1 MNSIPE
7 KPEVEAREGG
17 VDTIR
22 IKDLSICAQ
31 NVAVSD
37 HHRRGSSESSGSSPN
52 GSCSSSVNNSPI
64 SYSEYSMTGSAGDE
78 ESENEILSNDN
89 SDRQKECEQN
99 GRSSDE
105 TKGDFKGIQS
115 RGMRRVQTCP
125 EYSKQNIAENY
136 DELDMSMYHGALSTS
151 QLPEV
156 FEEEEEDE
164 EGSYDYFD
172 QDYRNR
178 NRHDSGIGEPRRRGP
193 RQRRQRYNSSSIRRT
208 QVTSFVSDYIERRG
222 SAQNMPVGPS
232 RDEYCIRSA
241 LKTITDP
248 LNVLVIGPHDSGKT
262 TLINSLLM
270 SVTGDWSDR
279 APYGIGRSHNL
290 GPVVLYENPDHHRRC
305 RTRSDNS
312 GRYQKRHYHHDPTWK
327 RGENDPCGR
336 VVMWDTRGFEKI
348 YDDNHQAL
356 LLRYILEGRLQR
368 ENLQQA
374 LLLSDEICKKRYKN
388 VVKDNQIDLILY
400 VASAEERPDL
410 KLFKALQKAKL
421 DSKDEKARNCPI
433 LLTMTKFDLLP
444 ALEQEELKRNIF
456 YYHPESYALYEN
468 GEFCPDE
475 SKLQQGFRNVIWN
488 EVHCYESKIDPQG
501 DETRP
506 NIKDPEK
513 DKKLLKLF
521 REIIDL
527 SLTRV
532 GKKRTYSTSSKFLN
546 LAKNTGSKILK
557 AGRTRT
563 ISL

>member
-7 KPEVEAREGG
+7 KPEAES

-31 NVAVSD
+31 NVCNSEN
-37 HHRRGSSESSGSSPN
+37 RRGSGSSSPN
-52 GSCSSSVNNSPI
+52 GSSSSSVNNSPI
-64 SYSEYSMTGSAGDE
+64 SYSEYSMTGSANE
-78 ESENEILSNDN
+78 ESENEISNDPE
-89 SDRQKECEQN
+89 RRN
-99 GRSSDE
+99 GSFKQQEASSERADVRN
-105 TKGDFKGIQS
+105 K
-115 RGMRRVQTCP
+115 GMRRVQTCP
-125 EYSKQNIAENY
+125 EYSKQNVAEDY
-136 DELDMSMYHGALSTS
+136 DDFDISMYHGAISTS

-156 FEEEEEDE
+156 FEEEEEE
-164 EGSYDYFD
+164 SSHDYFD
-172 QDYRNR
+172 PENRNR
-178 NRHDSGIGEPRRRGP
+178 NRHDSGIEESFPSRQR

-327 RGENDPCGR
+327 RGQDDPCGR

-444 ALEQEELKRNIF
+444 ASEQDELKQNIF
-456 YYHPESYALYEN
+456 FYHPESYALYEN
-468 GEFCPDE
+468 GEFCPD
-475 SKLQQGFRNVIWN
+475 V
-488 EVHCYESKIDPQG
+488 
-501 DETRP
+501 
-506 NIKDPEK
+506 
-513 DKKLLKLF
+513 
-521 REIIDL
+521 
-527 SLTRV
+527 SL
-532 GKKRTYSTSSKFLN
+532 
-546 LAKNTGSKILK
+546 
-557 AGRTRT
+557 
-563 ISL
+563 

>member
-7 KPEVEAREGG
+7 KPEAES

-31 NVAVSD
+31 NVCNSEN
-37 HHRRGSSESSGSSPN
+37 RRGSGSSSPN
-52 GSCSSSVNNSPI
+52 GSSSSSVNNSPI
-64 SYSEYSMTGSAGDE
+64 SYSEYSMTGSANE
-78 ESENEILSNDN
+78 ESENEISNDPE
-89 SDRQKECEQN
+89 RRN
-99 GRSSDE
+99 GSFKQQEASSERADVRN
-105 TKGDFKGIQS
+105 K
-115 RGMRRVQTCP
+115 GMRRVQTCP
-125 EYSKQNIAENY
+125 EYSKQNVAEDY
-136 DELDMSMYHGALSTS
+136 DDFDISMYHGAISTS

-156 FEEEEEDE
+156 FEEEEEE
-164 EGSYDYFD
+164 SSHDYFD
-172 QDYRNR
+172 PENRNR
-178 NRHDSGIGEPRRRGP
+178 NRHDSGIEESFPSRQR

-327 RGENDPCGR
+327 RGQDDPCGR

-444 ALEQEELKRNIF
+444 ASEQEELKQNIF
-456 YYHPESYALYEN
+456 FYHPESYALYDN

-475 SKLQQGFRNVIWN
+475 NKLQQGFSNVLWN

-506 NIKDPEK
+506 NTKDPEK

-532 GKKRTYSTSSKFLN
+532 GKKRTYSTSSKLMN

-563 ISL
+563 LSV

>member
-7 KPEVEAREGG
+7 KPESES
-17 VDTIR
+17 VDTIP

-31 NVAVSD
+31 NVCNSEN
-37 HHRRGSSESSGSSPN
+37 RRGSGSSSPN
-52 GSCSSSVNNSPI
+52 GSSSSSVNNSPI
-64 SYSEYSMTGSAGDE
+64 SYSEYSMTGSANE
-78 ESENEILSNDN
+78 ESENESSNDPERRN
-89 SDRQKECEQN
+89 GSFKQQEPSSDRADVRNK
-99 GRSSDE
+99 
-105 TKGDFKGIQS
+105 
-115 RGMRRVQTCP
+115 GMRRVQTCP
-125 EYSKQNIAENY
+125 EYSKQNAAEDY
-136 DELDMSMYHGALSTS
+136 DDFDISMFNGAISTS

-156 FEEEEEDE
+156 FEEEEEE
-164 EGSYDYFD
+164 SSNDYFD
-172 QDYRNR
+172 SDNRSR
-178 NRHDSGIGEPRRRGP
+178 NRHDSGIDESYPFRQRW
-193 RQRRQRYNSSSIRRT
+193 QRRQRYNSSSIRRT

-222 SAQNMPVGPS
+222 SAQNMPVGPG

-327 RGENDPCGR
+327 RGQDDPCGR

-433 LLTMTKFDLLP
+433 LLTMTKLDLLP
-444 ALEQEELKRNIF
+444 ASEQEELKQNIF
-456 YYHPESYALYEN
+456 FYHPESYALYDN

-475 SKLQQGFRNVIWN
+475 SKLQKGFSSVLWN
-488 EVHCYESKIDPQG
+488 EVHCYESQIDPQG

-506 NIKDPEK
+506 NAKDPEK

-532 GKKRTYSTSSKFLN
+532 GKKRTYSTSSKLMN

-563 ISL
+563 LSV